1 MSQVLN
7 QEVIQTDEY
16 YQQEIRRML
25 EEMSKNNEIMQRDQE
40 EIDWLKQKS
49 RETLK
54 RIDENLAKIER
65 TLI

>member
-16 YQQEIRRML
+16 YQQEIRRMP

>member
-1 MSQVLN
+1 MNQVLN
-7 QEVIQTDEY
+7 KEAIQTDEY

-25 EEMSKNNEIMQRDQE
+25 EQMRRNDEIMQRDQE
-40 EIDWLKQKS
+40 EIDWLKKKS

-54 RIDENLAKIER
+54 RIDENLAIIER

>member
-1 MSQVLN
+1 MNQVLN
-7 QEVIQTDEY
+7 REAIQTDEY

-25 EEMSKNNEIMQRDQE
+25 EEMSRNNEIVQRDQE

-54 RIDENLAKIER
+54 RIDENLATIER
-65 TLI
+65 MLI

>member
-7 QEVIQTDEY
+7 QEVVQTDEY

-25 EEMSKNNEIMQRDQE
+25 DEMRKNNEIMQRDQE